1 MVDGMVGATADPGS
15 PLGRA
20 WEGLVE
26 GAQPAEPPGWVEI
39 AGPRGHLPSNLP
51 VEDTAAACVA
61 LALMAGAGLHR
72 LRVGSSL
79 DLTIDRAQ
87 LAAAV
92 RSERYFR
99 RGDSP
104 AGAGFAPLSRFWPT
118 ADGWIRTHA
127 NYPWHRAALLAVLG
141 TGPDVREVEKALAR
155 SGAKD
160 VEEAAFA
167 AGAVAAAVRSPDEWN
182 DHAQGRAI
190 AAEPLISHRVIEN
203 APPRPHRS
211 TGTSGLPAAGI
222 RVLDMTRVIAGPVC
236 TRFLAALGA
245 DVLRLDPPA
254 RPDLVRGRPGD
265 TLLGKRSALTDLES
279 PAGARIL
286 GRLLGTADVVV
297 CGYRPGSLDRFGLT
311 EEKLAERY
319 PGLVVLYLSA
329 WGFSGPW
336 AGRRGFDSIVQAPT
350 GIARIESADGRTPGT
365 LPCQLLDHGTG
376 YLGAAAVLDG
386 LRRQGEAGGTHVRR
400 VSLAR
405 TAHWLT
411 SGAFGSAPPT
421 DCQGSPAAL
430 PDEKHV
436 DLWLVDVTGP
446 DGPVGAIG
454 PPGQI
459 NGRALQWPVRVS
471 GYGDDQPD
479 WTGSR

>member
-1 MVDGMVGATADPGS
+1 MVDAAADSGG

-20 WEGLVE
+20 WGGLVM
-26 GAQPAEPPGWVEI
+26 GAQPAEPPGGVEI
-39 AGPRGHLPSNLP
+39 TGPRGHLPSNLP
-51 VEDTAAACVA
+51 VEQTAAACVT
-61 LALMAGAGLHR
+61 LALMAGGSLHR
-72 LRVGSSL
+72 SRVGTEVEL
-79 DLTIDRAQ
+79 AVDRAQ

-92 RSERYFR
+92 RSERYFQ
-99 RGDSP
+99 RGDAP
-104 AGAGFAPLSRFWPT
+104 AGVGFAPLSRFWPT

-141 TGPDVREVEKALAR
+141 TGPDVRDVERALADW
-155 SGAKD
+155 GAED
-160 VEEAAFA
+160 LEEAAFA
-167 AGAVAAAVRSPDEWN
+167 AGGVAAAVRTADEWN

-190 AAEPLISHRVIEN
+190 GSEPLISHRVIGN

-211 TGTSGLPAAGI
+211 TGIENLPAAGI
-222 RVLDMTRVIAGPVC
+222 RVLDLTRVIAGPVC

-254 RPDLVRGRPGD
+254 RPDLVAGQPAD
-265 TLLGKRSALTDLES
+265 TLVGKRSAITDVES
-279 PAGARIL
+279 PEGAGIL
-286 GRLLGTADVVV
+286 RRLLGTADVVV
-297 CGYRPGSLDRFGLT
+297 CGYRPGSLDRFGLA
-311 EEKLAERY
+311 EEQLAESY

-329 WGFSGPW
+329 WGFTGAW

-350 GIARIESADGRTPGT
+350 GIARIESADGRVPGA

-376 YLGAAAVLDG
+376 YMGAAAVLDG

-411 SGAFGSAPPT
+411 SGAFASVAET
-421 DCQGSPAAL
+421 DRDDSLAAKQQEGDVE
-430 PDEKHV
+430 P
-436 DLWLVDVTGP
+436 WLVDVSGP
-446 DGPVGAIG
+446 EGPVRAVG

-459 NGRALQWPVRVS
+459 NGRPLQWPARVP
-471 GYGDDQPD
+471 GYGNDPPA
-479 WTGSR
+479 WG

>member
-1 MVDGMVGATADPGS
+1 MPHGKVDATADPGS

-20 WEGLVE
+20 WEGLVM
-26 GAQPAEPPGWVEI
+26 GAQPAEPPGVVGI
-39 AGPRGHLPSNLP
+39 TGPMGHLPSNLP
-51 VEDTAAACVA
+51 VEETAAACVA
-61 LALMAGAGLHR
+61 LALMAAASLHR
-72 LRVGSSL
+72 LRVGSSP

-99 RGDSP
+99 RGDSA
-104 AGAGFAPLSRFWPT
+104 AGVGFAPLSRFWPT

-127 NYPWHRAALLAVLG
+127 NYPWHRTALLAMLG
-141 TGPDVREVEKALAR
+141 TGSDVREVERALA
-155 SGAKD
+155 GLAAKE

-167 AGAVAAAVRSPDEWN
+167 AGAVAAAVRTPKEWT
-182 DHAQGRAI
+182 DHAQGRAV
-190 AAEPLISHRVIEN
+190 ADEPLISHRVIGN
-203 APPRPHRS
+203 ASPRAHRS
-211 TGTSGLPAAGI
+211 TGMSGMSGRPAAGI

-254 RPDLVRGRPGD
+254 RPDLVRGQAGD
-265 TLLGKRSALTDLES
+265 TLLGKRTALTDLDS

-286 GRLLGTADVVV
+286 HRLLGSADVVV

-311 EEKLAERY
+311 EEELPERY
-319 PGLVVLYLSA
+319 PGLVVLYLNG

-350 GIARIESADGRTPGT
+350 GIARIESADSLIPGA

-411 SGAFGSAPPT
+411 SGAFATMPEP
-421 DCQGSPAAL
+421 DRQGSPAAQ
-430 PDEKHV
+430 PDERDV
-436 DLWLVDVTGP
+436 DLWLVDLSGP
-446 DGPVGAIG
+446 HGPVRAVG

-459 NGRALQWPVRVS
+459 DGQALQWPARVA
-471 GYGDDQPD
+471 G
-479 WTGSR
+479 

>member
-1 MVDGMVGATADPGS
+1 MAGGLVHATTDPGS

-20 WEGLVE
+20 WEGLVM
-26 GAQPAEPPGWVEI
+26 GARPAEPPGWVEI
-39 AGPRGHLPSNLP
+39 KGPRGRLPSNLP
-51 VEDTAAACVA
+51 VEEAAAACVA
-61 LALMAGAGLHR
+61 LALLAGRGLHR
-72 LRVGSSL
+72 LQVGTGV
-79 DLTIDRAQ
+79 DLTVDRAQ
-87 LAAAV
+87 LATAF

-99 RGDSP
+99 RGDSS
-104 AGAGFAPLSRFWPT
+104 AGVGFAPLSRFWPT

-127 NYPWHRAALLAVLG
+127 NYPWHRDALLGVLG
-141 TGPDVREVEKALAR
+141 TGSDGREVEKALAGW
-155 SGAKD
+155 GAKD

-167 AGAVAAAVRSPDEWN
+167 AGGVAAAVRTPDEWN

-190 AAEPLISHRVIEN
+190 AGEPLISHRVMGN
-203 APPRPHRS
+203 APPRPHGA
-211 TGTSGLPAAGI
+211 TGVSGLPAAGI

-245 DVLRLDPPA
+245 EVLRLDPPA
-254 RPDLVRGRPGD
+254 RPDLVRGQPSD

-279 PAGARIL
+279 PAGAGIL
-286 GRLLGTADVVV
+286 HRLLATADVVV

-311 EEKLAERY
+311 EDELAERY

-350 GIARIESADGRTPGT
+350 GIARIESADGRVPGA

-386 LRRQGEAGGTHVRR
+386 LRRQGEGGGTHVRR

-411 SGAFGSAPPT
+411 SGAFASPRDSAEKV
-421 DCQGSPAAL
+421 SPAAEQEETEA
-430 PDEKHV
+430 DR
-436 DLWLVDVTGP
+436 WLVDRSGP
-446 DGPVGAIG
+446 HGPVRAVG

-459 NGRALQWPVRVS
+459 NRRPLQWPARVP
-471 GYGDDQPD
+471 GYGDDAPT
-479 WTGSR
+479 WA

>member
-1 MVDGMVGATADPGS
+1 MADGNADLFVDRGG
-15 PLGRA
+15 PLGHA
-20 WEGLVE
+20 WDALVR
-26 GAQPAEPPGWVEI
+26 GAQPAESPGAVEI
-39 AGPRGHLPSNLP
+39 TGPGGQLASNLP
-51 VEDTAAACVA
+51 VEQTAAACVA
-61 LALMAGAGLHR
+61 LALMAGASLHR
-72 LRVGSSL
+72 PRVRPGV

-141 TGPDVREVEKALAR
+141 TGPEVQEVEKVLGGLRAVE
-155 SGAKD
+155 
-160 VEEAAFA
+160 VEEATFA
-167 AGAVAAAVRSPDEWN
+167 AGAVAAAVRTPDEWN

-190 AAEPLISHRVIEN
+190 AAEPLISHRVIGD

-211 TGTSGLPAAGI
+211 TGMGGLPAAGV
-222 RVLDMTRVIAGPVC
+222 RVLDLTRVIAGPVC

-245 DVLRLDPPA
+245 DVLRLDPPT
-254 RPDLVRGRPGD
+254 RPDLARGQPGD
-265 TLLGKRSALTDLES
+265 TLLGKRSALTDLDS
-279 PAGARIL
+279 PAGALIL
-286 GRLLGTADVVV
+286 RRLLGTADVVV
-297 CGYRPGSLDRFGLT
+297 CGYRLGSLDRFGLA
-311 EEKLAERY
+311 EEELAERY
-319 PGLVVLYLSA
+319 PGLVLLYLNA

-336 AGRRGFDSIVQAPT
+336 AGRRGFDSIVQAST
-350 GIARIESADGRTPGT
+350 GIARIESADGRVPGA

-386 LRRQGEAGGTHVRR
+386 LRRQREAGGTHVRR

-411 SGAFGSAPPT
+411 SRPFVSGAEAGTQDPSAARPEEE
-421 DCQGSPAAL
+421 D
-430 PDEKHV
+430 V
-436 DLWLVDVTGP
+436 DRWLVDLPGP
-446 DGPVGAIG
+446 HGPVRAVG

-459 NGRALQWPVRVS
+459 DGRPLRWPARVS
-471 GYGDDQPD
+471 GYGDDPPT
-479 WTGSR
+479 WP